1 MKQKKISDILLIIL
15 FCGFLGIMLLGYL
28 FFPKE
33 GFSESEKRYL
43 ATPPR
48 LNWDN
53 LASGEFAEDAE
64 TYAADHIL
72 FRNFFVGLNAYYDA
86 LSGRQ
91 ASKDI
96 FIAKDGSLLERPQEV
111 DETAIERNMQAI
123 SDFADTVGQD
133 VDLMLIPSAG
143 YVKNDQ
149 LSSLYPPY
157 QDQRI
162 LQLAG
167 QYAGERVKAAD
178 VFDVL
183 LEHKDEDIFYHT
195 DHHWTSYGAYLAY
208 CDYLSSKGKTPVE
221 QDAFSIT
228 RSEGFYGSTYSRSAL
243 WLTAPD
249 TLEIWDSGAKTSVY
263 ILDNQRSYDSMF
275 FLERLQ
281 QADQY
286 TVFLDGNHSLVRIH
300 NDATKGQ
307 GKLLI
312 IRDSFSN
319 SLGPF
324 LALNYEDVVLVDLR
338 YYKESISDMVKQE
351 GFDDILVEYSVNN
364 FVSDENIVFLQ

>member
-33 GFSESEKRYL
+33 SFSESEKRYL

-300 NDATKGQ
+300 NDAAKGQ
-307 GKLLI
+307 GKLLL

-338 YYKESISDMVKQE
+338 YYKERISDMVKQE